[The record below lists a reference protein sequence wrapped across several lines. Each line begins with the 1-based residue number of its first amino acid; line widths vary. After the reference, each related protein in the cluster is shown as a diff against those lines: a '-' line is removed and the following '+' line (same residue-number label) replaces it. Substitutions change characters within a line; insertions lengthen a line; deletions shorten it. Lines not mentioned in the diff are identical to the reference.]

1 MAELLVE
8 PVIGKATADKSP
20 HDEHEA
26 FVMVNLDPPANE
38 PSVVDAMSPN
48 DTGNDGTNGTIH
60 MQADDIPAEP
70 SLSKGETKDKPAVA
84 MPQPAGAETKSSS
97 LSVKSPSKSSSAPP
111 TPLVK
116 KVCSLCVRDYETNMS
131 VLYR

>member
-1 MAELLVE
+1 MAETYILVE
-8 PVIGKATADKSP
+8 PAIGKATAADKSP
-20 HDEHEA
+20 HDDHEA
-26 FVMVNLDPPANE
+26 FDMVDLDPPANE

-48 DTGNDGTNGTIH
+48 DTGNDGTIH

-116 KVCSLCVRDYETNMS
+116 KVCSPRVRDYETNMS